1 MVDSSIYPLQP
12 SGTDATDW
20 AITSA
25 GTFVGAWTEDL
36 AGMVRVA
43 SQIRWMYGSGSGTVR
58 ACIQSSLDQ
67 GNTAYDVVIADFAN
81 ASGTCVSTTTTA
93 STYDVNVSDGG
104 INLAAQSVS
113 PGVKTSALG
122 DRLRL
127 KVVVTGTFVGSTLSA
142 RVLPA

>member
-1 MVDSSIYPLQP
+1 MVDSNIYPLQP
-12 SGTDATDW
+12 AGTDAADW

-25 GTFVGAWTEDL
+25 GTFTGAWSEDL
-36 AGMVRVA
+36 AGMIRVA
-43 SQIRWMYGSGSGTVR
+43 AQIRWLYGSGSGSVR

-81 ASGTCVSTTTTA
+81 ASGVVVCTTTTA
-93 STYDVNVSDGG
+93 STYDANVSDGG
-104 INLAAQSVS
+104 VNLAAQSVS

-127 KVVVTGTFVGSTLSA
+127 KVIVTGTFVNCTLSA